1 MKQKVD
7 IEYSSGFKRAY
18 GKLDNI
24 IKKKVERRVSIFLQD
39 PFDRRL
45 DTHKLHGKLKNFW
58 AFSIDDKYRIV
69 FSFASDEQ
77 VIFLDTDDH
86 DLYR

>member
-1 MKQKVD
+1 MKRKVN

-24 IKKKVERRVSIFLQD
+24 IKKKADRRISIFLQD
-39 PFDRRL
+39 PFDKRL
-45 DTHKLHGKLKNFW
+45 DTHKLHGKLQNFW
-58 AFSIDDKYRIV
+58 AFSVDDKYRVV
-69 FSFASDEQ
+69 FGFASNEQ
-77 VIFLDTDDH
+77 VVFLDIDDH

>member
-1 MKQKVD
+1 MKRKVD

-18 GKLDNI
+18 GQLDNI

-39 PFDRRL
+39 SFDKRL

-58 AFSIDDKYRIV
+58 AFSIDDKYRVV
-69 FSFASDEQ
+69 FGFASDEQ
-77 VIFLDTDDH
+77 VVFLDIDNH